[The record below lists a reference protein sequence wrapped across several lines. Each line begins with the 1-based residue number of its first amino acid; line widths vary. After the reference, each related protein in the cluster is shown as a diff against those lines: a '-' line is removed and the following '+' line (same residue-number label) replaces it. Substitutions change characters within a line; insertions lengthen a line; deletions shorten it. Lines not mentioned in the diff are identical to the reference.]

1 LKFTC
6 PVLESLAPS
15 DRALLL
21 ERAVPRTL
29 RRGQS
34 LYLAGEPAR
43 RAHIVAAGVI
53 KLSFRNVQGRSTILG
68 LALPGEI
75 VGDVG
80 ALDGRPQPLD
90 AVAATRSEV
99 VGIAAD
105 MLMEMVGSSPAAA
118 LELARSF
125 ARSLRYIYGSAAER
139 TTGTC
144 PARLAGRLLD
154 LAHALGHAR
163 TWGIELDLPLA
174 QEDLG
179 QLAGMSRES
188 TCKTLR
194 TFKRAGLL
202 DYRGRRVHILHPRAL
217 ESIRDSGV
225 TPRRS

>member
-1 LKFTC
+1 VPVTS
-6 PVLESLAPS
+6 PVLESLTPS

-21 ERAVPRTL
+21 QRAVPRTL

-53 KLSFRNVQGRSTILG
+53 KLSSRNMQGRSTILG

-90 AVAATRSEV
+90 ALAATRCEV

-105 MLMEMVGSSPAAA
+105 MLMEMIGRTPDAA

-125 ARSLRYIYGSAAER
+125 ARSLRCIYGSAAER

-163 TWGIELDLPLA
+163 AWGIELDLPLA

-194 TFKRAGLL
+194 TFKRAGVL
-202 DYRGRRVHILHPRAL
+202 DYRGRRVNILRPQAL
-217 ESIRDSGV
+217 EDIRDAGV
-225 TPRRS
+225 TPRTS